1 MNNRVVITGM
11 GMLSALGHQE
21 DAVFANL
28 LQGKTGIRPLTLFNP
43 EKYKTKVGA
52 EIDTA
57 TIKGLLAEH
66 KLSSSERVI
75 DLAMIVASIALGQ
88 AGVRTAPPPYV
99 PLPIG
104 VIFGTGA
111 GPILATAASLEN
123 FFTKG
128 PVGVR
133 PTSVVRCMLNVIS
146 AQISMQF
153 ALTGPNYVTVS
164 ACSSATN
171 AIGIAFRMVR
181 HGYADLMLCG
191 GAEAIFEPGTFASW
205 DNMGPMSRNP
215 DPLTACR
222 PFDAKRDGCILGEGA
237 GAFVIES
244 LESAQKRGAKI
255 RGEILGYGESSD
267 AGHITR
273 PNPDGQATAI
283 QQAVK
288 DAEIDLKEIG
298 CISAHGTG
306 TSLNDSSE
314 SQAIIK
320 ALGEQSQKVIT
331 FSSKA
336 HVGHTLGAAGVVE
349 MALALLGLEHGVA
362 LPNLNLTEPDA
373 ACPIR
378 LAGATAMP
386 LEAPVCVK
394 NSFGFGG
401 NNGVLVFRAWK

>member
-1 MNNRVVITGM
+1 MNKRVVITGM
-11 GMLSALGHQE
+11 GMLTALGHQE

-28 LQGKTGIRPLTLFNP
+28 LQGKTGIRQLTLINP

-52 EIDTA
+52 EIDTT
-57 TIKGLLAEH
+57 TIKSLLAEH

-88 AGVRTAPPPYV
+88 AGVRTTPPPHT

-164 ACSSATN
+164 ACSGATN

-191 GAEAIFEPGTFASW
+191 GAEAIFEPGTFAGW

-215 DPLTACR
+215 DPQTACR
-222 PFDAKRDGCILGEGA
+222 PFDAKRDGCVLGEGA

-273 PNPDGQATAI
+273 PNPDGQAAAI
-283 QQAVK
+283 QQAIQ
-288 DAEIDLKEIG
+288 DAGIDLNQIG

-320 ALGEQSQKVIT
+320 ALGEHAQKAIT

-349 MALALLGLEHGVA
+349 MALALLSLEHGVA

-378 LAGATAMP
+378 LSGANAMP

-401 NNGVLVFRAWK
+401 NNGVLVFRAWQ